1 MSSELSAPADDRSE
15 ASAANISAIGI
26 PHTDIPIR
34 CKSIPAFG
42 FSKGM
47 VNSARLFLAMNTAK
61 NIVMKYIAICAPSVP
76 RNITVIIP
84 TTSNMIQNRK
94 LVSAILISLYSL
106 DFLSIY
112 PCPFSLIRLLCH
124 CVSCHF
130 PGWVAVSLCHLPCV
144 SYGESHSPDY
154 PSHHH
159 R

>member
-26 PHTDIPIR
+26 PHTDIPIL